1 MNENDIK
8 IKVIKSIIEGYYDYP
23 DSEKEYTEAII
34 NCIFE
39 VINTNIIEGDKDN
52 DNV

>member
-8 IKVIKSIIEGYYDYP
+8 IKVIKSIIDGYYDYSDP
-23 DSEKEYTEAII
+23 AQEYTEAII
-34 NCIFE
+34 DCIFE
-39 VINTNIIEGDKDN
+39 VINTNISEGEQNN

>member
-8 IKVIKSIIEGYYDYP
+8 IKVIKSIIKGYYDYT
-23 DSEKEYTEAII
+23 DLEKEYTEAII
-34 NCIFE
+34 DCVFE
-39 VINTNIIEGDKDN
+39 IINTNISEGDKDN